1 MIFEK
6 SQKLNEL
13 ASNEKKLHEKE
24 AKNEEIRKNLEVQKQ
39 KFKKSSIVA
48 GENIDEE
55 LKNSTVSGQTT
66 SPNTQTQQ

>member
-66 SPNTQTQQ
+66 SPNTHTQQ